1 MKKIIIISV
10 FAALQSCAVKFVEIG
25 DLNMASTRNVSS
37 LDRYVELATYV
48 GQDKKSLKK
57 SRAKSVESA
66 INREVAKVAGGE
78 IMKNIKIY
86 VVNNKYIAVS
96 GDVWGVSGKT
106 GFKGF
111 EVGENV
117 IYTKNNFTIIDAEI
131 LSFINSEKCII
142 RYISNKV
149 EYKKEVY
156 IAKLSKK

>member
-1 MKKIIIISV
+1 MKKIIIISMV
-10 FAALQSCAVKFVEIG
+10 AVLQSCAVKYVEIG
-25 DLNMASTRNVSS
+25 DLNMASTRNISS
-37 LDRYVELATYV
+37 INNYEELATYV
-48 GQDKKSLKK
+48 GQDKKSIKK
-57 SRAKSVESA
+57 SKSTSVESA
-66 INREVAKVAGGE
+66 INKEVAKVAGGE

-86 VVNNKYIAVS
+86 VVKNKYIAVS

-156 IAKLSKK
+156 ISKLSKK